1 MALPFPWHARF
12 VANDKSRDG
21 LSISFSLVM
30 CARTGFRPRVGMDV
44 KSWHF
49 RERTILLN
57 AKCNFTTMQDD
68 ASREVQK
75 VRGRFKWQKPIEQS
89 KSRRRVVFALSNERF
104 LSPDRARFGFVWKLV
119 ASVTRMR
126 LR

>member
-1 MALPFPWHARF
+1 MELPFPWHARF
-12 VANDKSRDG
+12 VTNDQPRDW

-30 CARTGFRPRVGMDV
+30 GAQRGFRPRFGMDV

-49 RERTILLN
+49 RERSFLLN

-68 ASREVQK
+68 ASREMQK
-75 VRGRFKWQKPIEQS
+75 VRGRFKWQKLIEQS

-104 LSPDRARFGFVWKLV
+104 LSPGRARFGFVWKHV
-119 ASVTRMR
+119 ASGTRMR